1 MNVRHTYMYEIS
13 DIALERKKFANEI
26 VLFCF
31 AYLRTYGCTVCL
43 LSETAQQT
51 SLMHPKRR
59 VLGAG

>member
-1 MNVRHTYMYEIS
+1 MYEIS
-13 DIALERKKFANEI
+13 DIALERKKFVNEI